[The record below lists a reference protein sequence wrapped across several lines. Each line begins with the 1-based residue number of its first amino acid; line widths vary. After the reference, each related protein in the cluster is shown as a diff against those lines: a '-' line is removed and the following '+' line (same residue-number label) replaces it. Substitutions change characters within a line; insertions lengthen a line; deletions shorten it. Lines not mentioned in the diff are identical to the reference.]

1 MSQPAPNYRTDSL
14 NLAFSLESHLTV
26 SSVLVGPAIVTGLQF
41 LLYGIYL
48 MLFLSC
54 LSVLKRQGLTRASHF
69 HLISLSSL
77 FGLASVSVV
86 LETAR
91 ILWDATYYFSIMT
104 HNEELMK
111 QLMSQAGKRIQYGF
125 NGTVAVLY
133 LIGKGYLQYHCR
145 YDPGVL
151 QPQYLYYRAISHSDQ
166 IFRCYIIWGHRKPI
180 VIGPIVACTLSNLL
194 GTACTI
200 IIIVKGSATQD
211 AGMGW
216 FQLSHLMMGIYMIL
230 NLFITMILIS
240 LVAGRIYWISR
251 RSSGV
256 ASATSRKRYNTVA
269 AIILE
274 SGLIY
279 PLVLIPNV
287 AFNTAE
293 ALVGWDLT
301 PLLIQAAGIAPT
313 LIIVR
318 SGKGISIEDHEE
330 LGSQQTTEV
339 NLSTCVETYTSSQFQ
354 SVN

>member
-133 LIGKGYLQYHCR
+133 LIGNIIADMIL
-145 YDPGVL
+145 
-151 QPQYLYYRAISHSDQ
+151 

>member
-133 LIGKGYLQYHCR
+133 LIGNIIADMIL
-145 YDPGVL
+145 
-151 QPQYLYYRAISHSDQ
+151 

-269 AIILE
+269 AIMYVRFLFTLPQVVSLYRRISLE